1 MVGPYHNIDR
11 PSSPYTL
18 TALKRWSC
26 DDQPLPPVAKI
37 RAIHIYDFDNTL
49 FMSPLPNKAIWQ
61 AQSIG
66 MLQNQDIFVNGGW
79 WHDAGI
85 LSATGEGVEI
95 EDPRAWKG
103 WWNEKVVQLVLLSMD
118 QKDVLTVLLTGR
130 AEANFAE
137 LVKRMC
143 KSKYLEFDMFCLKPL
158 ASPSNQT
165 FTTTMNFKQELL
177 KSIMYTYRD
186 ADDIVIY
193 EDRPRHVTGFRTFLA
208 GFNDSLLSA
217 GSPVPRKKIKG
228 LVVEVAEIAA
238 ALDPVAE
245 TAEIQRMV
253 NAHNLAIRA
262 GTASEQAVPMRLV
275 KSVFFTAYR
284 ISPVDSQRLVKLASI
299 PPNYRE
305 TTRHLANSI
314 MISQGA
320 AKPAIMKTIGGI
332 GTAVR
337 FQVVST
343 AAFEQRIWA
352 ARVEPV
358 RPSTKIH
365 TESSPAVVVLAIRPG
380 TQPYEVN
387 KIRNWQPVSKEYMF
401 QFEAVVGEKF
411 ILSLERQR
419 NGRAL
424 EPSARAPRD
433 HLNQRSPGQISEDDY
448 QPPPTHPRGPARTN
462 SNPHPR
468 DRRGGDGGH
477 YRGGSR
483 DRGRGS
489 GRRGETR
496 GRGPYPPRNGTR
508 GGRGRGGYPSYRSLD
523 DVEDRGGYQPRYTD
537 YDAQG
542 TGGTDKDSSMYN
554 AY

>member
-1 MVGPYHNIDR
+1 MVGPYSNSDG

-26 DDQPLPPVAKI
+26 DDQPLPLVDKI
-37 RAIHIYDFDNTL
+37 KAIHIYDFDNTL

-61 AQSIG
+61 SHCVGQ
-66 MLQNQDIFVNGGW
+66 LQNQDVFVNGGW

-95 EDPRAWKG
+95 EETRAWKG
-103 WWNEKVVQLVLLSMD
+103 WWNEKVVQLVQLSMQ
-118 QKDVLTVLLTGR
+118 QKDALTVLLTGR
-130 AEANFAE
+130 AEAGFAE

-143 KSKYLEFDMFCLKPL
+143 KSRKLGFDMFCLKPL
-158 ASPSNQT
+158 ASPSNQK
-165 FTTTMNFKQELL
+165 FRTTMIFKQELL

-186 ADDIVIY
+186 AEDIVIY
-193 EDRPRHVTGFRTFLA
+193 EDRPGHVTGFRTFLA
-208 GFNDSLLSA
+208 GFNDSLLSP
-217 GSPVPRKKIKG
+217 GSPVPRKQLRG
-228 LVVEVAEIAA
+228 DVVEVAEIAA
-238 ALDPVAE
+238 ALDPVVE
-245 TAEIQRMV
+245 TTEVQRMV
-253 NAHNLAIRA
+253 NAHNLAIRSR
-262 GTASEQAVPMRLV
+262 TAPEQAVPMQLI

-299 PPNYRE
+299 PLNDRK
-305 TTRHLANSI
+305 RIRNLANSI

-343 AAFEQRIWA
+343 AALENRIWA

-358 RPSTKIH
+358 HSSTKIH
-365 TESSPAVVVLAIRPG
+365 TESSPAIVVLAVRQG
-380 TQPYEVN
+380 TQPYEAN
-387 KIRNWQPVSKEYMF
+387 KIRNWQSVSKENMF

-411 ILSLERQR
+411 VLSLERER
-419 NGRAL
+419 DGRAL
-424 EPSARAPRD
+424 EPPAKAPR
-433 HLNQRSPGQISEDDY
+433 HNLNQRSPGQISEDEY
-448 QPPPTHPRGPARTN
+448 QPPPTHPRGSARTN

-468 DRRGGDGGH
+468 DRRGDGGQ
-477 YRGGSR
+477 YRGGGR
-483 DRGRGS
+483 DRGRGNT
-489 GRRGETR
+489 RRGESR
-496 GRGPYPPRNGTR
+496 GRGTYPRNSSR

-523 DVEDRGGYQPRYTD
+523 DVEDRGGYQTRYTD

-542 TGGTDKDSSMYN
+542 AGRTDKEASMYN